1 MSKITQRV
9 PHYAMLLIE
18 YYRLNM
24 ISADLLEYLVGLL
37 VGPVYLDDGG
47 KQPRQ
52 YFSLIRYTD
61 DVEEMRG
68 AHVVIK
74 PSGFFSW
81 DNYGKPSAE
90 PQLPLA
96 EWEGVPLLFGEP
108 RYEWINEGKTLLL
121 HADLIASSYYL
132 ISRYEEMTHRGQ
144 RDHLGRFPGSMSLP
158 ARAGF
163 IHRPIVDE
171 YSLALRSFLERNG
184 VLASAGLNLEPS
196 GNTFTRIKLT
206 HDICRPFWC
215 RGIANIFKGIFYHKY
230 NPFTILRVLLSS
242 PSHDP
247 YYTFDEIFAS
257 DKSVIDSFPEGR
269 VQSALFMRTPSGHEL
284 DTPNYRLTSPY
295 LYHILSEADK
305 IGAIFGL
312 LCSHK
317 SSQRP
322 RLIPEELK
330 TLRADL
336 AKVYRRLYGWF
347 EEQEN
352 KGHAYKQNQKC
363 RRDLELTRSRHS
375 SLALGEPEDVRE
387 LLVSG
392 IRHDYSMAY
401 MDSLGFRLGTS
412 RPVRF
417 INPNTRELT
426 DLIMHPISLNASVL
440 INEEISHLRSEDEA
454 YKYCCEVVDLVY
466 KCGGELTLSWQ
477 TDLFV
482 KEEHPWIG
490 SLYHR
495 LLDYISKTYGER
507 KEQ

>member
-1 MSKITQRV
+1 
-9 PHYAMLLIE
+9 
-18 YYRLNM
+18 M

-37 VGPVYLDDGG
+37 VGPVYLDDGA
-47 KQPRQ
+47 KLPRQ

-247 YYTFDEIFAS
+247 YYTYDEIFAS

-269 VQSALFMRTPSGHEL
+269 VQSALFMRCL
-284 DTPNYRLTSPY
+284 
-295 LYHILSEADK
+295 
-305 IGAIFGL
+305 
-312 LCSHK
+312 
-317 SSQRP
+317 
-322 RLIPEELK
+322 
-330 TLRADL
+330 
-336 AKVYRRLYGWF
+336 
-347 EEQEN
+347 
-352 KGHAYKQNQKC
+352 
-363 RRDLELTRSRHS
+363 
-375 SLALGEPEDVRE
+375 
-387 LLVSG
+387 
-392 IRHDYSMAY
+392 
-401 MDSLGFRLGTS
+401 
-412 RPVRF
+412 
-417 INPNTRELT
+417 
-426 DLIMHPISLNASVL
+426 
-440 INEEISHLRSEDEA
+440 
-454 YKYCCEVVDLVY
+454 
-466 KCGGELTLSWQ
+466 
-477 TDLFV
+477 
-482 KEEHPWIG
+482 
-490 SLYHR
+490 
-495 LLDYISKTYGER
+495 
-507 KEQ
+507 